1 MLFCLPATHVDAHL
15 GNYGLRVLYFDAID
29 SGKVHAR
36 DAVQLP
42 AEIKTRRM
50 SSPVLA
56 AARFRNGFAHGV
68 DLGLHASQ
76 LPVNAFIACLNLLLL
91 GLVKIQTLF

>member
-50 SSPVLA
+50 SAPVPRRGSGMGSLT
-56 AARFRNGFAHGV
+56 GSI
-68 DLGLHASQ
+68 LGSM
-76 LPVNAFIACLNLLLL
+76 LLSCPSMRSSH
-91 GLVKIQTLF
+91 V